1 MSKRLPKGIKVL
13 RASRNY
19 SEAYTVRTLKECCP
33 AHGYHCEHEAEC
45 QERYDEKCG
54 EWPTYK
60 SLIVRLNPEI
70 TDIQRY
76 SDWIPQLAIRKV
88 TANARAD

>member
-1 MSKRLPKGIKVL
+1 MIPKGIRVL
-13 RASRNY
+13 RSSRKY
-19 SEAYTVRTLKECCP
+19 SEAHIVKTLNECCP
-33 AHGYHCEHEAEC
+33 AHHYQCGYEVEC
-45 QERYDEKCG
+45 QELYDEKCG
-54 EWPTYK
+54 EWLTHK

-70 TDIQRY
+70 TDMQRY

>member
-1 MSKRLPKGIKVL
+1 MLPKGIRVL
-13 RASRNY
+13 RSSRKY
-19 SEAYTVRTLKECCP
+19 SEAYITETLNECCP
-33 AHGYHCEHEAEC
+33 AHQYRCGYEAEC
-45 QERYDEKCG
+45 QELYDEKCG